1 MEVGTLKRTELEA
14 AACRAFGKG
23 AKCCVSFSPS
33 MPTNVFGTCSWSA
46 CWHDLSRPCR
56 SARSGHTPSESGWNY
71 WPRAPLCRGCGHTG
85 AGDRDARRWARRHR
99 AWDLNDGTEA
109 ATTQVLYGPPGSQP
123 RGPEDATLVSG
134 AFQRADTLDGQRLF
148 NVTKLVPEAL
158 RWSRRFNGQN
168 ELLDHIL
175 ASEGLMP
182 RLGQLRQV
190 PVVTIYNEDTPTLV
204 GTNPTVTGSFLTT
217 PR

>member
-1 MEVGTLKRTELEA
+1 MCLGHVAGALVGTTYPDRAALREA
-14 AACRAFGKG
+14 GIHRENQAGITGLVR
-23 AKCCVSFSPS
+23 
-33 MPTNVFGTCSWSA
+33 
-46 CWHDLSRPCR
+46 R
-56 SARSGHTPSESGWNY
+56 SAEAVGIR
-71 WPRAPLCRGCGHTG
+71 G

>member
-1 MEVGTLKRTELEA
+1 
-14 AACRAFGKG
+14 
-23 AKCCVSFSPS
+23 
-33 MPTNVFGTCSWSA
+33 
-46 CWHDLSRPCR
+46 
-56 SARSGHTPSESGWNY
+56 
-71 WPRAPLCRGCGHTG
+71 
-85 AGDRDARRWARRHR
+85 
-99 AWDLNDGTEA
+99 
-109 ATTQVLYGPPGSQP
+109 VLYGPPGSQP
-123 RGPEDATLVSG
+123 RGAEDATLVSG

>member
-1 MEVGTLKRTELEA
+1 MGGT
-14 AACRAFGKG
+14 
-23 AKCCVSFSPS
+23 SS
-33 MPTNVFGTCSWSA
+33 CS
-46 CWHDLSRPCR
+46 
-56 SARSGHTPSESGWNY
+56 G
-71 WPRAPLCRGCGHTG
+71 
-85 AGDRDARRWARRHR
+85 
-99 AWDLNDGTEA
+99 DLNDGTEA

-148 NVTKLVPEAL
+148 NVTKLVPESL
-158 RWSRRFNGQN
+158 RWSRRYNGQN

-190 PVVTIYNEDTPTLV
+190 PVVTIYNEDTPTLI
-204 GTNPTVTGSFLTT
+204 GNNPTVNGIIPDHAPVTAVFV
-217 PR
+217 